1 MPAWTLQQLNSRVS
15 RAVGRRAD
23 ISESDLSF
31 WVNEAYQEVTEVA
44 PHILREAIA
53 VSSTTSGENRIALP
67 SDFRE
72 PRVLSWLTNIG
83 SQRTLQ
89 QVSGRYADANF
100 DRNAQGVPE
109 KYVLWND
116 WIELLPS
123 PNSAWSLQWRYISR
137 ATSMVSRTDVPS
149 ISTPWRRAIYLK
161 AKELIF
167 SEHLGDLDRAALAR
181 DQYLD
186 LVRLLPDERALRQR
200 ASDRQYLNPVYI
212 RRGRR

>member
-1 MPAWTLQQLNSRVS
+1 MPAWDLLQLVSKVS

-23 ISESDLSF
+23 IALSDLSF
-31 WVNEAYQEVTEVA
+31 WANEALQEITEVA
-44 PHILREAIA
+44 PHILREALA

-72 PRVLSWLTNIG
+72 PRVLSYLTNVG

-89 QVSGRYADANF
+89 RVSGRWADANF
-100 DRNAQGVPE
+100 DRNAQGLPE

-116 WIELLPS
+116 WVELIPS

-137 ATSMVSRTDVPS
+137 ATSMISLTDVPS
-149 ISTPWRRAIYLK
+149 VSTPWRRAIYFK
-161 AKELIF
+161 TKELVF
-167 SEHLGDLDRAALAR
+167 SEHLGDIDRAALAR

-186 LVRLLPDERALRQR
+186 YVQTIPDEQALRQR

-212 RRGRR
+212 RRKRR